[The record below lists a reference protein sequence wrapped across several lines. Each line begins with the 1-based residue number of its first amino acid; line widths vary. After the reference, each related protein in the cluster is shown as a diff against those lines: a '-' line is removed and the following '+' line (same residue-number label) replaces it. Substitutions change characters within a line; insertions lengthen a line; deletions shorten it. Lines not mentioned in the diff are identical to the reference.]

1 MRPYQNEAEAVE
13 IGDLKIENRL
23 DRITVYGR
31 VDLTRDKAGLEN
43 ARALKQ
49 LLDDVVRATAPSNP
63 AKVPSAGGKAGS
75 PDGKILM
82 SLPYSY
88 CVTSQTETQHM
99 R

>member
-31 VDLTRDKAGLEN
+31 VDLTCDKAGLEN

-49 LLDDVVRATAPSNP
+49 LLDDVVRVLEGDPTLPEHVAAPKAPVMKRNP
-63 AKVPSAGGKAGS
+63 FA
-75 PDGKILM
+75 
-82 SLPYSY
+82 
-88 CVTSQTETQHM
+88 
-99 R
+99 

>member
-49 LLDDVVRATAPSNP
+49 LLDDMVRVLEGDPTLPEHVAAPKAPAMKRNP
-63 AKVPSAGGKAGS
+63 FA
-75 PDGKILM
+75 
-82 SLPYSY
+82 
-88 CVTSQTETQHM
+88 
-99 R
+99 

>member
-49 LLDDVVRATAPSNP
+49 LLDDVVRVLEGDPTRPEHVAAPKAPVMKRNP
-63 AKVPSAGGKAGS
+63 FA
-75 PDGKILM
+75 
-82 SLPYSY
+82 
-88 CVTSQTETQHM
+88 
-99 R
+99 

>member
-49 LLDDVVRATAPSNP
+49 LLDDVVRVLEGDPTLPEHVAAPKAPVMKRNP
-63 AKVPSAGGKAGS
+63 FA
-75 PDGKILM
+75 
-82 SLPYSY
+82 
-88 CVTSQTETQHM
+88 
-99 R
+99 